1 MSHIGHDLIIGV
13 EPYRCQVK
21 LEVAGF
27 DDAPVGRIDQDTE
40 RIRDRVDRIEESHGE
55 MFHVDGRLI
64 VDLDHFHVFH
74 ETVFFQFFADQG
86 TGKTRCIDRF
96 DIHGAKQ
103 EGDAS
108 DVVFVSVCDDKYFTF
123 AVVFDQMSIIWND
136 IIDTEQ
142 IVLWKTN
149 AGIDDQDLVA
159 VLKTICVLTNLSQSA
174 DSVDESIVF
183 FNCCFIIFISKTT

>member
-1 MSHIGHDLIIGV
+1 M
-13 EPYRCQVK
+13 
-21 LEVAGF
+21 
-27 DDAPVGRIDQDTE
+27 
-40 RIRDRVDRIEESHGE
+40 
-55 MFHVDGRLI
+55 
-64 VDLDHFHVFH
+64 
-74 ETVFFQFFADQG
+74 
-86 TGKTRCIDRF
+86 
-96 DIHGAKQ
+96 
-103 EGDAS
+103 
-108 DVVFVSVCDDKYFTF
+108 VFVSVCDDKYFTF